1 MHTFQIAE
9 SLLEN
14 YRNDKLSDVRINFL
28 ITQANEQLSE
38 MAQNKELYDG
48 FLAKVKAPERID
60 NIILWILLM
69 SNEGIGSKYIRE
81 FKKDFRKFIP
91 VSDLA
96 DLLLYTVHLKKVKN
110 IELDGLDYLLEYE
123 EEGIEVMD
131 QYAFTNVLLYIQKS
145 KECLMR
151 F

>member
-9 SLLEN
+9 SVLDAYKN
-14 YRNDKLSDVRINFL
+14 YKLSDERINFL
-28 ITQANEQLSE
+28 IAQANEQLSE
-38 MAQNKELYDG
+38 IAQNTELYDS
-48 FLAKVKAPERID
+48 FLKKVNAPERID

-69 SNEGIGSKYIRE
+69 SNETIGSKYIRE

-96 DLLLYTVHLKKVKN
+96 DLLLYAIHLKKLKN
-110 IELDGLDYLLEYE
+110 IELDGFDYLFEYE

-131 QYAFTNVLLYIQKS
+131 QYAFTNVLLYIQSS
-145 KECLMR
+145 KEVQME

>member
-14 YRNDKLSDVRINFL
+14 FRNDKLSDVRINFL
-28 ITQANEQLSE
+28 ITQANEQLLE

-96 DLLLYTVHLKKVKN
+96 DLLLYIVHLKKVEK
-110 IELDGLDYLLEYE
+110 YT
-123 EEGIEVMD
+123 
-131 QYAFTNVLLYIQKS
+131 ATKS
-145 KECLMR
+145 QDR
-151 F
+151 FLRIDIPTAI

>member
-9 SLLEN
+9 SVLDA
-14 YRNDKLSDVRINFL
+14 YRNYKLSDERINFL
-28 ITQANEQLSE
+28 ITQANEQLAE
-38 MAQNKELYDG
+38 MAQNKELYDS
-48 FLAKVKAPERID
+48 FLNKVNAPERID

-69 SNEGIGSKYIRE
+69 SNEAIGGKYIRE
-81 FKKDFRKFIP
+81 FGKGFRKFIP

-96 DLLLYTVHLKKVKN
+96 DLLLYAIHLKKLKN
-110 IELDGLDYLLEYE
+110 IELDGFDYLLEYE

-131 QYAFTNVLLYIQKS
+131 QYAFTNVLLYIQTS
-145 KECLMR
+145 KEVQME

>member
-1 MHTFQIAE
+1 MHTFQISE

-14 YRNDKLSDVRINFL
+14 FKNDKLSDVRINFL
-28 ITQANEQLSE
+28 IAQANEQLSE
-38 MAQNKELYDG
+38 MAQNKELYDS
-48 FLAKVKAPERID
+48 FLKKVNAPEKID

-69 SNEGIGSKYIRE
+69 SNETIGSKYIRE

-96 DLLLYTVHLKKVKN
+96 DLLLHVVYLKKVKN

-131 QYAFTNVLLYIQKS
+131 QYAFTNVLLYIQRS
-145 KECLMR
+145 KEAPME

>member
-1 MHTFQIAE
+1 MHTFQISE

-14 YRNDKLSDVRINFL
+14 FRNDKLSDVRINFL
-28 ITQANEQLSE
+28 ITQANEQLWE
-38 MAQNKELYDG
+38 MAQNKELYDS
-48 FLAKVKAPERID
+48 FLTKVKAPERID

-69 SNEGIGSKYIRE
+69 SNETIGSKYIRE

-96 DLLLYTVHLKKVKN
+96 DLLLYAIYLKKVKN
-110 IELDGLDYLLEYE
+110 MELDGFDYLFEYE
-123 EEGIEVMD
+123 EEGMEIMD
-131 QYAFTNVLLYIQKS
+131 QYAFTNVLLYIQSS
-145 KECLMR
+145 KEVQME

>member
-9 SLLEN
+9 SVLDG

-38 MAQNKELYDG
+38 MAQNKELYDS
-48 FLAKVKAPERID
+48 FLTKVKAPERID

-69 SNEGIGSKYIRE
+69 SNEAIGSKYIRE

-96 DLLLYTVHLKKVKN
+96 DLLLYAIHLKKVKN
-110 IELDGLDYLLEYE
+110 VELDGFDYLLEYQ

-131 QYAFTNVLLYIQKS
+131 QYAFTNVLLYIQTS
-145 KECLMR
+145 KEVQME